1 MTRRVLSVAILAVL
15 MPMAAFPALA
25 QAPSVGPDEPLDGD
39 QDITR
44 AECERFNQLYDTEID
59 CGGLPKDVGIVS
71 RDLNL

>member
-15 MPMAAFPALA
+15 MAMAAFPALA

-44 AECERFNQLYDTEID
+44 AECERFNRLYDTEID

-71 RDLNL
+71 GDLNL